1 MAPVADTTLY
11 LRQGAPSTGD
21 RTREG
26 RLMRVMRHCGE
37 QRWRC
42 EAWSGAIG
50 YSHHRGVEATQQG
63 ADGAGVAHGG
73 SMEA

>member
-1 MAPVADTTLY
+1 MVPVADTTLY
-11 LRQGAPSTGD
+11 LRQGAPSTDD

-42 EAWSGAIG
+42 QAWSGDC
-50 YSHHRGVEATQQG
+50 RGVEATQQG

-73 SMEA
+73 PMEA